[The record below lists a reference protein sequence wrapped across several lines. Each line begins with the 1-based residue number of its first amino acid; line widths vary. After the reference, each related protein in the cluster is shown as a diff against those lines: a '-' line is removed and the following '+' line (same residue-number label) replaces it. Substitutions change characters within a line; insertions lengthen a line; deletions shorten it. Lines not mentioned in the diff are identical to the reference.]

1 MVALS
6 GKFVLSTEEVL
17 KLAEEGEAETARKKA
32 RKKQRKRKVANAIEV
47 WEVEVSVEVSC
58 ESGSDC
64 IVVGLRN

>member
-1 MVALS
+1 M
-6 GKFVLSTEEVL
+6 LSTEEVL

-32 RKKQRKRKVANAIEV
+32 RKNQRKRKVANAIE
-47 WEVEVSVEVSC
+47 EREAGVSAEVSC